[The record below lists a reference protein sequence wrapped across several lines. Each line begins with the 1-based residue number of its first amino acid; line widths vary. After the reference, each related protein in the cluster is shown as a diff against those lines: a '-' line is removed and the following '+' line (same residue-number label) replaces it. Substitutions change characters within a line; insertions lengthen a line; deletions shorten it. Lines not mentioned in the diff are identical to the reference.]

1 MKRVAVIHTSL
12 AILDSVDGELRRQIP
27 DVVIHNI
34 IDQHLL
40 RDVADHGGVYP
51 AAVKRMC
58 LYVDAAAALGAQVI
72 LSACSSVGP
81 AFDLARRLSDVP
93 TVRIDEP
100 MAEQAALQGG
110 SIAVY
115 GTVPT
120 TLMPSCELIE
130 RTARQLGR
138 RVKVSAYLIDGA
150 FKALSEEKNPQ
161 KHNQM
166 VLEKINATQGPHDVI
181 VLAQASMAI
190 LIPALREAGK
200 PVLYS
205 LESGVARVKSLLEG

>member
-1 MKRVAVIHTSL
+1 MKKVAVIHTSL
-12 AILDSVDGELRRQIP
+12 AILDSVEDELRRQIP
-27 DVVIHNI
+27 DAVVYNI
-34 IDQHLL
+34 IDQRLL
-40 RDVADHGGVYP
+40 QDVMDHGGIYP
-51 AAVKRMC
+51 AIVKRMC
-58 LYVDAAAALGAQVI
+58 LYVDAAVSLGAQAI
-72 LSACSSVGP
+72 LNACSSVGP
-81 AFDLARRLSDVP
+81 AFDLAREQSDVP

-100 MAEQAALQGG
+100 MAEQAVQQGG

-115 GTVPT
+115 GTVAT
-120 TLMPSCELIE
+120 TLMPSCQLIE
-130 RTARQLGR
+130 RTAREQGR

-150 FKALSEEKNPQ
+150 FKVLSEEKNPQ

-166 VLEKINATQGPHDVI
+166 VLEKIYATQGPHDVI

-190 LIPALREAGK
+190 LIPALKEAGK